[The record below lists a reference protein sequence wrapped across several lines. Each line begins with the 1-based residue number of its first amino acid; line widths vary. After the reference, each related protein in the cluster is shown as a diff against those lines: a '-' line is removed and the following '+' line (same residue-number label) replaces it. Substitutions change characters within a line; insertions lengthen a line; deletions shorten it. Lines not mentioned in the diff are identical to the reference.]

1 MAILLN
7 NNGGENQ
14 SWADALASH
23 LPEIAVQIY
32 PDISDAS
39 AIEYAVVWH
48 HPHGDLNNYPNL
60 KAILVLGAGMDH
72 IDQESSLPDVPIVR
86 LVDPTVGDEMSQY
99 VLYWVM
105 HFQRGYERYR
115 AQQSEQHW
123 QRHMTP
129 FSRHYRVS
137 VLGAGLI
144 GRVVSER
151 LAANGFCAQSW
162 SRSHKEIDQVK
173 SFSGKQG
180 LQDMLAV
187 TDVLVNC
194 LPLNTATKHLLNRRT
209 LSILPEGASVIN
221 LSRGAVIEDQALIEL
236 LDSGHIASAALDT
249 FSVEPL
255 PKASPYWERENVFIT
270 PHMSGST
277 YPLLASKVIA
287 DNIKRVEKGEQPFP
301 IYTPD
306 LKN

>member
-14 SWADALASH
+14 AWAEALESH
-23 LPEIAVQIY
+23 LPEMPIHIY
-32 PDISDAS
+32 PEIPDPSSID
-39 AIEYAVVWH
+39 YAVVWH

-72 IDQESSLPDVPIVR
+72 IDQETSLPDVPIVR

-129 FSRHYRVS
+129 FSRDYRVS

-144 GRVVSER
+144 GRFVSER
-151 LAANGFCAQSW
+151 LAATGFCVHSW
-162 SRSHKEIDQVK
+162 NRSQKEIDKVR
-173 SFSGKQG
+173 SFSGEQG
-180 LQDMLAV
+180 MHDMLAV

-194 LPLNTATKHLLNRRT
+194 LPLNSATKRLLNKET
-209 LSILPEGASVIN
+209 LSMLPKGANLIS
-221 LSRGAVIEDQALIEL
+221 LSRGAIIDDQALIDL
-236 LDSGHIASAALDT
+236 IDSGHIANAALDT

-255 PKASPYWERENVFIT
+255 SNASPYWGQSNVFVT

-277 YPLLASKVIA
+277 YPQYASEVIA
-287 DNIKRVEKGEQPFP
+287 NNIKRIEQGEQPFP
-301 IYTPD
+301 VYKPRP
-306 LKN
+306 

>member
-7 NNGGENQ
+7 NNGGSNQ
-14 SWADALASH
+14 PWADALNLH
-23 LPEIAVQIY
+23 LPEMEVYIY
-32 PDISDAS
+32 PEIDNVAEV
-39 AIEYAVVWH
+39 EYAVVWH

-72 IDQESSLPDVPIVR
+72 IDQEQSLPDVPIVR

-115 AQQSEQHW
+115 AQQTEQHW

-129 FSRHYRVS
+129 FSRDYRVS

-144 GRVVSER
+144 GRFISER
-151 LAANGFCAQSW
+151 LASNGFCVQSW
-162 SRSHKEIDQVK
+162 NRTRKEIDNVE
-173 SFSGKQG
+173 SFSGEQG
-180 LQDMLAV
+180 MYDMLSN

-194 LPLNTATKHLLNRRT
+194 LPLNNATKHLLNNRT
-209 LSILPEGASVIN
+209 LSMLPEGANLIS
-221 LSRGAVIEDQALIEL
+221 LSRGAIIDDQALIDL
-236 LDSGHIASAALDT
+236 LDSGHIANAALDT
-249 FSVEPL
+249 FSLEPL
-255 PKASPYWERENVFIT
+255 AKKSPYWGRDNVFIT

-277 YPLLASKVIA
+277 YPQYAGEVIA
-287 DNIKRVEKGEQPFP
+287 DNIKRVERGEQPYP
-301 IYTPD
+301 IYTPE
-306 LKN
+306 LSG